1 MRPLIR
7 MTVMLLSSLALADMR
22 PADAQTQRGG
32 GESQKLMQQ
41 YQQLAAERTSLQAQ
55 VAQQK
60 KDLDAAKADLVAM
73 QKERDQLKA
82 RAGVATAAVARAQG
96 EKQAAEQSVEQ
107 SKQRTAEVVTRYRE
121 LAQTLKET
129 ELDRNK
135 ARGELTARNTV
146 YDTCAQ
152 NNLQLYEITGQV
164 LDRYEHVGLFSKAG
178 AVEPF
183 TKVTRTRIE
192 NLVDD
197 YRARAE
203 ELRVKKN

>member
-1 MRPLIR
+1 MRPPVLI
-7 MTVMLLSSLALADMR
+7 TVLMLSSLALVIAR
-22 PADAQTQRGG
+22 PACAQTQRSG

-41 YQQLAAERTSLQAQ
+41 YQQLAAEKTSLQAQ

-60 KDLDAAKADLVAM
+60 KDLDAAKADLAAM
-73 QKERDQLKA
+73 QKQRDLLKA
-82 RAGVATAAVARAQG
+82 QAGVSVAAVGRAQS
-96 EKQAAEQSVEQ
+96 EKQAAEQTVEQ
-107 SKQRTAEVVTRYRE
+107 SKQRTAELVTRYRE

-135 ARGELTARNTV
+135 ARGELTARNAA

-152 NNLQLYEITGQV
+152 NNMQLYEITGQV
-164 LDRYEHVGLFSKAG
+164 LDRYEHVGLFSKAS

-183 TKVTRTRIE
+183 TRVTRTRIE

-197 YRARAE
+197 YRTRAE

>member
-32 GESQKLMQQ
+32 GGSQKLMQQ

>member
-60 KDLDAAKADLVAM
+60 KDLDAAKADLMAM

-107 SKQRTAEVVTRYRE
+107 SKQRTAELVTRYRE

>member
-107 SKQRTAEVVTRYRE
+107 SKQRTAELVTRYRE